1 MTNPNLELD
10 VAILKKDITQIG
22 HLFSKLEL
30 ALDRVADS
38 TNAVALVI
46 AVSNQRLDV
55 AASDLKRLDEN
66 VKELHSRITTSL
78 RELRQE
84 VMLEVENTS
93 KELESFEER
102 LTAIEKWRWLVVG
115 ATIAVSALFP
125 QIQALFLN

>member
-1 MTNPNLELD
+1 MTNTNLELD

-66 VKELHSRITTSL
+66 VKELHSRITTSM

-93 KELESFEER
+93 KELESYEER
-102 LTAIEKWRWLVVG
+102 LAAIEKWRWLVVG
-115 ATIAVSALFP
+115 ATIAVSSLFP